1 MRNAKRIPVKTCEV
15 TGCKNP
21 ARYGLYE
28 LCPYEKKKWKFVCAE
43 CEQRIGD
50 NNLRLQG
57 IDKEEL

>member
-1 MRNAKRIPVKTCEV
+1 MRNAKKIPVKTCEV

-28 LCPYEKKKWKFVCAE
+28 LYLYKKKKWKFVCE
-43 CEQRIGD
+43 GCEQRIGD

-57 IDKEEL
+57 VELE